1 MAISREEVLKAA
13 SLARME
19 LDPQEVELFS
29 KQLESILGFIDQ
41 LKEADV
47 SGVSPMNHVLDIQN
61 VSRPDNPGVSLD
73 REAVLENAPQKD
85 KGHFQVPKVIE

>member
-41 LKEADV
+41 LKGGGCFRGFSDESCLGYPECLAA
-47 SGVSPMNHVLDIQN
+47 G
-61 VSRPDNPGVSLD
+61 
-73 REAVLENAPQKD
+73 
-85 KGHFQVPKVIE
+85 